1 MALVLQLLLLS
12 GTQGDPEAFLE
23 GRPGDRVNLSCVGVS
38 RPIRWTWAPNFPAC
52 KGLSKGRRTIM
63 WASSSGTSTVPPA
76 QPFTGRL
83 RALDP
88 GIRRLE
94 LLLSV
99 GDSGTFF
106 CKGRQEEESRTVLHV
121 LEDPANCRT
130 AGRPHGALP
139 GTSFDHPPDLFCSP
153 HIAPLLKTE
162 PQRPVMEEPKLPED
176 PDQEASLLYADLDHM
191 ALRSTRRLSLE
202 VPADASTIY
211 AVVV

>member
-130 AGRPHGALP
+130 AGRPH
-139 GTSFDHPPDLFCSP
+139 
-153 HIAPLLKTE
+153 APLLKTE